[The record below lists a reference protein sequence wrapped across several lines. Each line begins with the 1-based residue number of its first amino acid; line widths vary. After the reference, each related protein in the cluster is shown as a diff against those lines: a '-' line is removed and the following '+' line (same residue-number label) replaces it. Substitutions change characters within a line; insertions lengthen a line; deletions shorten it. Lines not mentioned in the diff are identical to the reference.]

1 LNSIDI
7 LKQNPNVQIVYEGT
21 KKKKEMTVRDKDGKP
36 VQAIVFG
43 VEKKLSKKDLKKGNI
58 PMLPKAIG
66 GMTTDVIEVGRIYA
80 NPPIRTQ
87 TREPQQ
93 QKWRPIK
100 AGTSC
105 GHIDITCGTL
115 GAVVVGIKTATKKTL
130 SNDNILSRIWNWL
143 MRLFF
148 SDDTPNPP
156 TPDPEDPPE
165 IETGDRFILSNLHVL
180 NNENC
185 GKKGDTVIQPGDYDG
200 GTKLDAVATV
210 HEAVYIDPSGV
221 NHVDCCLA
229 KINKGIESKLGQ
241 YGDLSIKSPLLTP
254 KVGLK
259 VNKVGRTTFYTE
271 GKITGINAASRI
283 WYDCGQVL
291 FEKQI
296 VIESVNPYQFSD
308 GGDSGSLIMDMDG
321 RPVALLFAGSDVI
334 TLANPI
340 GLVMDSLKTKF
351 TFDEMHPER
360 YPITIRKVAKHAGGW
375 RIKWRPEHARGMHRN

>member
-1 LNSIDI
+1 MNSIDI
-7 LKQNPNVQIVYEGT
+7 LKQNPNVQIIYEGY
-21 KKKKEMTVRDKDGKP
+21 KKKDEKTVRDADGKP
-36 VQAIVFG
+36 VPAIIFG
-43 VEKKLSKKDLKKGNI
+43 VEKKLSPKELKKKKME
-58 PMLPKAIG
+58 MLPRSIDCKP
-66 GMTTDVIEVGRIYA
+66 TDVVQVGKIYA
-80 NPPIRTQ
+80 NPPIRSQ
-87 TREPQQ
+87 TKEPQHGR
-93 QKWRPIK
+93 WRPIK
-100 AGTSC
+100 AGISC

-115 GAVVVGIKTATKKTL
+115 GAVVVGIKTSTKRTL

-148 SDDTPNPP
+148 SDDTPDPP

-165 IETGDRFILSNLHVL
+165 IETGDRFLLSNLHVL

-200 GTKLDAVATV
+200 GVSPDDAVATV

-221 NHVDCCLA
+221 NYVDCCLA

-241 YGDLSIKSPLLTP
+241 YGDLPIKAPLLTP

-259 VNKVGRTTFYTE
+259 VSKTGRTTFYTE

-296 VIESVNPYQFSD
+296 VIESGNPYMFSD

-351 TFDEMHPER
+351 TF
-360 YPITIRKVAKHAGGW
+360 G
-375 RIKWRPEHARGMHRN
+375 

>member
-7 LKQNPNVQIVYEGT
+7 LKQNPNVQIVYEGV
-21 KKKKEMTVRDKDGKP
+21 KKKKDMTVRDKDGKP
-36 VQAIVFG
+36 VGAIVFG

-66 GMTTDVIEVGRIYA
+66 GITTDVIEVGRIYA

-93 QKWRPIK
+93 QRWRPLK
-100 AGTSC
+100 AGISV
-105 GHIDITCGTL
+105 GHIDITAGTI
-115 GAVVVGIKTATKKTL
+115 GAVVVGIKTATKRSL
-130 SNDNILSRIWNWL
+130 SNDNILLRIWNWL

-148 SDDTPNPP
+148 SDDTPDPP

-165 IETGDRFILSNLHVL
+165 IETGDRFLLSNLHIL
-180 NNENC
+180 NNENR

-200 GTKLDAVATV
+200 GISPDDAVATV

-221 NHVDCCLA
+221 NYVDCCLA
-229 KINKGIESKLGQ
+229 KINKGIESKTGQ
-241 YGDLSIKSPLLTP
+241 YGDLPIKSPLLDA
-254 KVGLK
+254 KVGPKGTARLVGQHSTQRARSQVSMQHQGYGTTADKCYLK
-259 VNKVGRTTFYTE
+259 R
-271 GKITGINAASRI
+271 
-283 WYDCGQVL
+283 
-291 FEKQI
+291 QI
-296 VIESVNPYQFSD
+296 VIESSNPYQFSD

-351 TFDEMHPER
+351 TF
-360 YPITIRKVAKHAGGW
+360 G
-375 RIKWRPEHARGMHRN
+375 